1 MGNLNFATRKP
12 AVLIA
17 GPTASGKSALAIE
30 LARAQGGVVIN
41 ADSMQVYRE
50 LRILSARPDAEEEAQ
65 APHRL
70 YGHVAAS
77 ERYSVARWREDA
89 KIALE
94 AAWEDGQLPI
104 VVGGTGL
111 YFKALTEGLSAIPPI
126 PAELRAA
133 IEARADAEGVPAL
146 HAALETRDPE
156 SAARLAPL
164 DRTRVVRAL
173 EVVEATGRT
182 IGAWQQATGAPP
194 LVEAGAVRRIVLEPE
209 RAELYARIGRRF
221 DIMVARGGMAEAQA
235 LLALG
240 LDPALPAMKA
250 IGVREFGAHLAG
262 ELPLDE
268 AIGRA
273 KMETRRYAKRQGT
286 WFRNQMADWD
296 RLAPGATPV
305 VIGALPPG

>member
-1 MGNLNFATRKP
+1 MGP

-17 GPTASGKSALAIE
+17 GPTASGKSALALA
-30 LARAQGGVVIN
+30 LARKHGGVVIN

-50 LRILSARPDAEEEAQ
+50 LRILSARPDPDEEAE

-89 KIALE
+89 KDALE
-94 AAWEDGQLPI
+94 AAWRDGRLPI
-104 VVGGTGL
+104 VIGGTGL
-111 YFKALTEGLSAIPPI
+111 YFKALTEGLSSIPPI
-126 PAELRAA
+126 PVELRGA

-146 HAALETRDPE
+146 HAALQKLDPE

-173 EVVEATGRT
+173 EVVEATGRS
-182 IGAWQQATGAPP
+182 IGDWQRETGAPP
-194 LVEAGAVRRIVLEPE
+194 LVDASSIRRIVLEPE
-209 RAELYARIGRRF
+209 RTVLYERIGRRF
-221 DIMVARGGMAEAQA
+221 DGMVERGGIAEAEA

-240 LDPALPAMKA
+240 LNPALPAMKA
-250 IGVREFGAHLAG
+250 IGIREFGAHLAG
-262 ELPLDE
+262 ELSLDE
-268 AIGRA
+268 AIERA

-286 WFRNQMADWD
+286 WFRNQMADWE
-296 RLAPGATPV
+296 RLAPGAT
-305 VIGALPPG
+305 LPEISWRSA

>member
-1 MGNLNFATRKP
+1 MGP

-17 GPTASGKSALAIE
+17 GPTASGKSALALE
-30 LARAQGGVVIN
+30 LARRLGGVIIN

-50 LRILSARPDAEEEAQ
+50 LRILSARPDAEEEAR

-89 KIALE
+89 KDALE
-94 AAWEDGQLPI
+94 AAWREGALPI

-111 YFKALTEGLSAIPPI
+111 YFKALTEGLSSIPPI
-126 PAELRAA
+126 PAELRASV
-133 IEARADAEGVPAL
+133 EARADAEGMPAL
-146 HAALETRDPE
+146 HAALRKLDPE
-156 SAARLAPL
+156 SAERLASH

-173 EVVEATGRT
+173 EVIEATGRS
-182 IGAWQQATGAPP
+182 IGAWQQETGAPP
-194 LVEAGAVRRIVLEPE
+194 LVDAGTVRRIVLEPE

-221 DIMVARGGMAEAQA
+221 DGMVERGGMAEAEA
-235 LLALG
+235 LITLG
-240 LDPALPAMKA
+240 LNPALPAMKA
-250 IGVREFGAHLAG
+250 IGIREFGAHLAG

-268 AIGRA
+268 AVERA

-286 WFRNQMADWD
+286 WFRNQMADWE
-296 RLAPGATPV
+296 RHAPGTT
-305 VIGALPPG
+305 LPEISSRSA

>member
-30 LARAQGGVVIN
+30 LARQHNGVVIN
-41 ADSMQVYRE
+41 ADSMQVYCE

-70 YGHVAAS
+70 YGHVGAD

-89 KIALE
+89 KEALE
-94 AAWEDGQLPI
+94 VAWQDDMLPI
-104 VVGGTGL
+104 IVGGTGL
-111 YFKALTEGLSAIPPI
+111 YFKALTEGLSSIPPI

-133 IEARADAEGVPAL
+133 IEARADDEGVPSLHEAL
-146 HAALETRDPE
+146 KKLDPE

-164 DRTRVVRAL
+164 DRTRVLRAL

-182 IGAWQQATGAPP
+182 IADWQRQTGVPP
-194 LVEAGAVRRIVLEPE
+194 LVDTDAVRRVVLEPE
-209 RAELYARIGRRF
+209 RAVLYERIGKRF
-221 DIMVARGGMAEAQA
+221 DIMVERGGMAEAEA
-235 LLALG
+235 LLALN
-240 LDPALPAMKA
+240 LNPALPAMKA
-250 IGVREFGAHLAG
+250 IGIREFGAHLAG
-262 ELPLDE
+262 ELSLDE
-268 AIGRA
+268 AIERA

-286 WFRNQMADWD
+286 WFRNQMADWE
-296 RLAPGATPV
+296 RLAPGAT
-305 VIGALPPG
+305 LPEISFRSA

>member
-1 MGNLNFATRKP
+1 MGP

-30 LARAQGGVVIN
+30 LARAQDGVVIN

-50 LRILSARPDAEEEAQ
+50 LRILSARPDTDEEKQ

-89 KIALE
+89 KLALE
-94 AAWEDGQLPI
+94 AAWREGLLPI

-111 YFKALTEGLSAIPPI
+111 YFKALTEGLSSIPPI
-126 PAELRAA
+126 PPELRAGV
-133 IEARADAEGVPAL
+133 EARADVEGVPSL
-146 HAALETRDPE
+146 HAALAKLDPE
-156 SAARLAPL
+156 SAERLAPH

-173 EVVEATGRT
+173 EVVEATGRS
-182 IGAWQQATGAPP
+182 IGAWQQESGAPP
-194 LVEAGAVRRIVLEPE
+194 LVDAATVRRIVLEPE

-221 DIMVARGGMAEAQA
+221 DIMVERGGMAEAEA
-235 LLALG
+235 LLALN
-240 LDPALPAMKA
+240 LNPALPAMKA
-250 IGVREFGAHLAG
+250 IGIREFGAHLAG
-262 ELPLDE
+262 DLSLDE
-268 AIGRA
+268 AIERA

-286 WFRNQMADWD
+286 WFRNQMADWE
-296 RLAPGATPV
+296 RLAPGETFPQISLRSA
-305 VIGALPPG
+305 

>member
-30 LARAQGGVVIN
+30 LARQHNGVVIN

-70 YGHVAAS
+70 YGHVGAE

-89 KIALE
+89 KAALE
-94 AAWEDGQLPI
+94 AAWRDEQLPI

-111 YFKALTEGLSAIPPI
+111 YFKALTEGLSSIPPI

-133 IEARADAEGVPAL
+133 VEARADAEGVPSL
-146 HAALETRDPE
+146 HAALKQLDPE

-182 IGAWQQATGAPP
+182 IGDWQQETGAPP
-194 LVEAGAVRRIVLEPE
+194 LVEAADVRRVVLEPE
-209 RAELYARIGRRF
+209 RAVLYERIGRRF
-221 DIMVARGGMAEAQA
+221 DVMVERGGIAEAEA
-235 LLALG
+235 LIALN
-240 LDPALPAMKA
+240 LNPALPAMKA
-250 IGVREFGAHLAG
+250 IGIREFGAYLVG
-262 ELPLDE
+262 ELALDE
-268 AIGRA
+268 AIERA

-286 WFRNQMADWD
+286 WFRNQMADWE
-296 RLAPGATPV
+296 RLAPGAT
-305 VIGALPPG
+305 LPEINWRSA

>member
-1 MGNLNFATRKP
+1 MGP
-12 AVLIA
+12 AILIA
-17 GPTASGKSALAIE
+17 GPTASGKSALALD
-30 LARAQGGVVIN
+30 LARATGGVILN

-50 LRILSARPDAEEEAQ
+50 LRILSARPDAQEEAL

-89 KIALE
+89 RIELE
-94 AAWEDGQLPI
+94 AAWRDGQLPI

-111 YFKALTEGLSAIPPI
+111 YFKALTEGLSSIPPI

-133 IEARADAEGVPAL
+133 TEARADSEGVPAL
-146 HAALETRDPE
+146 HQALAKLDPE
-156 SAARLAPL
+156 SAARLAPH

-182 IGAWQQATGAPP
+182 IGAWQRETGAPP
-194 LVEAGAVRRIVLEPE
+194 LVDAATVRRIVIEPE
-209 RAELYARIGRRF
+209 RATLYERIGARF
-221 DIMVARGGMAEAQA
+221 DAMVERGGLAEAEA
-235 LLALG
+235 LIALG

-250 IGVREFGAHLAG
+250 IGIREFGAHLAG

-268 AIGRA
+268 AIERA

-286 WFRNQMADWD
+286 WFRNQMADWP
-296 RLAPGATPV
+296 RLAPGATAAE
-305 VIGALPPG
+305 IAGGL